1 MALACEG
8 DPERDGLVFLDDGRI
23 LLIKGYAEAEAARS
37 DLGNIP
43 LGEEG
48 EAAPMEI
55 VCYEPLP

>member
-1 MALACEG
+1 
-8 DPERDGLVFLDDGRI
+8 LVFLDDGRI